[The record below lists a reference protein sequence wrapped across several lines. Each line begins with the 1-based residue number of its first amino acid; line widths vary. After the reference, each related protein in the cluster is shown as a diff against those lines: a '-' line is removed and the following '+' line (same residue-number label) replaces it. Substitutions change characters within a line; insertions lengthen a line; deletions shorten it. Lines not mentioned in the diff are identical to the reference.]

1 MRRSALCI
9 SATLLTVALAACGD
23 SNNVPTP
30 RTSDASGAAS
40 AATASNSAP
49 QATPD
54 RDTPPAATPST
65 HSGAPQTDTVA
76 AAPTARDTPAQNP
89 AAPLTPAEEAKSMP
103 KPGQT
108 DNHFTTSLEQSQ
120 KSPAVSAP
128 NQPAKQ

>member
-23 SNNVPTP
+23 STNVPTP
-30 RTSDASGAAS
+30 RTSGVSGSSS
-40 AATASNSAP
+40 AATSSNAAPSASA
-49 QATPD
+49 D
-54 RDTPPAATPST
+54 RETPPAATPST

-89 AAPLTPAEEAKSMP
+89 AAALTPAEEAKSMP

-108 DNHFTTSLEQSQ
+108 DNHFTTSMEQSQ
-120 KSPAVSAP
+120 KSPAVGAP